1 MDFISVPYW
10 CPFRDAGRT
19 EMNEKKWFKRRECD

>member
-19 EMNEKKWFKRRECD
+19 ELNEKNGLREGV